1 MPSRSTHGD
10 GDMLTKTK
18 TARVTKAKRSPAAAL
33 ADVSLKDDC
42 LLSTAQAARALGMSA
57 KTLRQLR
64 CDRQGPPCLKMGTV
78 AQSRVVYRRTD
89 LERWIAQNATPV
101 GGV

>member
-1 MPSRSTHGD
+1 
-10 GDMLTKTK
+10 MLTKTK